1 MAGKGAPKGVRQ
13 GGRQKGTP
21 NKKMTPR
28 DARTIAAAEALNRDI
43 QERRPPPNTERS
55 KEIMGKFAHNCAA
68 VAMKLWP
75 TFQDDGEPVFRFKNH
90 HDMWKEMM
98 ELTFKFANGAAP
110 YQDPTFRAVA
120 VMDARS
126 GQPPID
132 VTADNVELLDDDNG
146 AMRVYRR
153 LVAGP
158 KAA

>member
-1 MAGKGAPKGVRQ
+1 MAGKGSPKGVRQ
-13 GGRQKGTP
+13 GGRKKGSP

-43 QERRPPPNTERS
+43 QERSPQPGTEAAE
-55 KEIMGKFAHNCAA
+55 KIMGKFAHNCAA
-68 VAMKLWP
+68 MAVRLMP
-75 TFQDDGEPVFRFKNH
+75 SQDPNGDLVFR
-90 HDMWKEMM
+90 HDEHKTWWKFMM
-98 ELTFKFANGAAP
+98 ELTFKYANGAAP
-110 YQDPTFRAVA
+110 YQSPTFRAVA

-126 GQPPID
+126 GHPPID